1 MAAPILLTGVT
12 GGLGAKILHDMLHIH
27 KYPAAN
33 IIATSRSEDNRN
45 RFESQGLQFR
55 VADYARPE
63 TLHAAFE
70 GVRDLLFMSSSE
82 RDTPTRNGEHSNVVK
97 AAKAAGVKMVWY
109 VSLALGGFGNHSK
122 VGFMQAHYET
132 EQMLKHSGLDFIS
145 LRAGSYADAFP
156 LFLNWYPSST
166 AVLMPNIQPPV
177 DEGKAAWTSRDEIG
191 EGMATLLVKGLSSF
205 PSIKP
210 QTESNIILLSGP
222 TAVSPSALL
231 EAINRGLGTNVQMK
245 YLDPEPWI
253 EVQAA
258 VDEGGKGAAWFEAR
272 LVWLQGLAD
281 GDAEVVDPALE
292 TLLGRR
298 PEDGPTT
305 VEELLKAAPNGLYY
319 WHQNHVSP
327 RK

>member
-1 MAAPILLTGVT
+1 MTAPILLTGVT
-12 GGLGAKILHDMLHIH
+12 GGLGAKILDDLLHIH

-33 IIATSRSEDNRN
+33 IIATSRSEDNRS

-55 VADYARPE
+55 VADYTRPE

-70 GVRDLLFMSSSE
+70 GVGDLLFMSSSE
-82 RDTPTRNGEHSNVVK
+82 RDTPTRIIEHSNVVE
-97 AAKAAGVKMVWY
+97 AVKAAGVKMVWY

-122 VGFMQAHYET
+122 IGFMQAHYET
-132 EQMLKHSGLDFIS
+132 EQMLKHSGLKFIS

-166 AVLMPNIQPPV
+166 AVLMPNIYPHV
-177 DEGKAAWTSRDEIG
+177 DEGKAAWTSRDELG

-205 PSIKP
+205 PSVKP

-222 TAVSPSALL
+222 TAISPSALL
-231 EAINRGLGTNVQMK
+231 EAINRGLGTNVRMK
-245 YLDPEPWI
+245 YLDPEPW
-253 EVQAA
+253 VDLQAA
-258 VDEGGKGAAWFEAR
+258 NDEGGKGAAWFKAR

-281 GDAEVVDPALE
+281 GDAEAVDPALE

-305 VEELLKAAPNGLYY
+305 VEKLVRAGPYY
-319 WHQNHVSP
+319 WHQNHMGP
-327 RK
+327 RN